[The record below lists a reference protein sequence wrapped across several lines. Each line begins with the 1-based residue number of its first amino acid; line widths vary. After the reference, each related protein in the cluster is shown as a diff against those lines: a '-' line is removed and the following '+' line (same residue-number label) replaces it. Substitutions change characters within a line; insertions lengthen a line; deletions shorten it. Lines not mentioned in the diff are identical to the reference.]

1 MRIKYIGMYTPESK
15 KLYDYINKNYPA
27 YISEENPELIVVA
40 GGDGSML
47 HAIKDYSY
55 LNIPFFGIGMGTL
68 DFIMNDISNPEK
80 LMKTI
85 VNKTLDIVDS
95 RSMSVRVERD
105 GENVYSGLATNDIML
120 GNGIM
125 DYHRFNINTEDHSF
139 NDYLINGQSLI
150 ISTAIG
156 STAISYNNGAA
167 VIPSLDMDLFSFSS
181 VLSEKHKKF
190 NKFIRSNQEISI
202 DILSER
208 QACKLFVD
216 GTATIFNLEKNDTVI
231 LRRGKRIKIAFLNYE
246 EFELKRLS

>member
-1 MRIKYIGMYTPESK
+1 MKIKYIGNHTEKSK
-15 KLYDYINKNYPA
+15 ELYKYIFENHPK
-27 YISEENPELIVVA
+27 YISEKNPDLIIVA

-55 LNIPFFGIGMGTL
+55 LNVPFFGIGMGTL
-68 DFIMNDISNPEK
+68 DFLMNEISNPKK

-85 VNKTLDIVDS
+85 INKDLDIVYS
-95 RSMSVRVERD
+95 RSMSVRVKRD
-105 GENVYSGLATNDIML
+105 NKIIYSGLSTNDIML

-125 DYHRFNINTEDHSF
+125 DYHKFNINTEDHSF

-150 ISTAIG
+150 VSTAIG

-167 VIPSLDMDLFSFSS
+167 VIPSLDWDLFAFSS
-181 VLSEKHKKF
+181 VLSEKSKQF

-208 QACKLFVD
+208 QDCKLFVD
-216 GTATIFNLEKNDTVI
+216 GMASIIKLNKNDKVI
-231 LRRGKRIKIAFLNYE
+231 LRRGKKIKFAFLNYE